1 MTKKTHG
8 RLVGKEE
15 EKKKERKKMTHI
27 YTLLENFLFGRGH

>member
-1 MTKKTHG
+1 MTKKTQG
-8 RLVGKEE
+8 RLVEKE